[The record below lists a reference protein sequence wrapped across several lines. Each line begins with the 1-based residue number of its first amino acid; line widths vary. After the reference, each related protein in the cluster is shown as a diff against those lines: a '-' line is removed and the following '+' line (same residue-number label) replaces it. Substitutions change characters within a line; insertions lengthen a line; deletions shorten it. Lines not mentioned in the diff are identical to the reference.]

1 MVFHRQKKTKEH
13 LLIGITETAAGL
25 GATHLCISLANYSA
39 SKLRKKTAC
48 LELAGMQS
56 FERLKQYFH
65 FRNLS
70 SKTAHDSF
78 RIYDVDYYPNVQ
90 KEDIPLLINSG
101 YEILIL
107 DFGMIR
113 TDCLEELFRCD
124 KKFLLCSN
132 APWRKTELIHC
143 LSSYPQLKEL
153 EFLLFMISYGTKL
166 DMAQFALDCSIS
178 YGQLRSIPFLP
189 NPFHIEKNYFLF
201 FEKLLLL

>member
-1 MVFHRQKKTKEH
+1 M
-13 LLIGITETAAGL
+13 
-25 GATHLCISLANYSA
+25 ANYTA
-39 SKLRKKTAC
+39 SKLRRKTAC
-48 LELAGMQS
+48 LELADTKS
-56 FERLKQYFH
+56 FEQLKQH
-65 FRNLS
+65 LRFRNLS

-78 RIYDVDYYPNVQ
+78 QIHDVDYYPNVQ
-90 KEDIPLLINSG
+90 KEDIPLLTNFG

-107 DFGMIR
+107 DFGRIH

-143 LSSYPQLKEL
+143 LSSYPQLREL
-153 EFLLFMISYGTKL
+153 EFLLFMVSYGTKR
-166 DMAQFALDCSIS
+166 DMTRFAFDCSIP

-189 NPFHIEKNYFLF
+189 NPFHIEKDCFLF